1 MKLMTR
7 TFALRAT
14 ARKLIFTAALLALP
28 STAQAQL
35 QVSPFAGL
43 NFGGDTTTTSGTAGV
58 SATWWVLN
66 WIGIEAEGAYSPMLF
81 EQDGFLTSR
90 SVTTFTG
97 SLVFKAPNGSMMST
111 EKFQPY
117 VVAGLGTLRPNLSEA
132 GGLAV
137 AKGNT
142 LALSA
147 GIGVTGF
154 INDHVGFRGDL
165 RYLRGLRESELDANP
180 FGIDFSK
187 FSYWRPTAGLVV
199 RF

>member
-1 MKLMTR
+1 MKLTIR
-7 TFALRAT
+7 LFL
-14 ARKLIFTAALLALP
+14 TAALLALP
-28 STAQAQL
+28 SAAHAQL
-35 QVSPFAGL
+35 QVSPFAGV
-43 NFGGDTTTTSGTAGV
+43 NAGGDTTKTSGTAGV
-58 SATWWVLN
+58 SATWWIFD

-90 SVTTFTG
+90 SVTTGTG
-97 SLVFKAPNGSMMST
+97 SVVFKPSMMGG

-117 VVAGLGTLRPNLSEA
+117 VAAGLGVLRPNLSEA

-142 LALSA
+142 LALTV
-147 GIGVTGF
+147 GVGATGF

-165 RYLRGLRESELDANP
+165 RYLRGLRESDLDANS

-187 FSYWRPTAGLVV
+187 FSFWRPTAGLVV

>member
-7 TFALRAT
+7 LLFSIAVLVLPAT
-14 ARKLIFTAALLALP
+14 AH
-28 STAQAQL
+28 AQL

-43 NFGGDTTTTSGTAGV
+43 NFGGDTTKTSGTAGV
-58 SATWWVLN
+58 SATWWIYTWV
-66 WIGIEAEGAYSPMLF
+66 GIEAEGAYAPMLF

-90 SVTTFTG
+90 SITTWTG
-97 SLVFKAPNGSMMST
+97 SLVFKAPAGSMMST

-117 VVAGLGTLRPNLSEA
+117 LTGGLGVLRPNLSEA

-142 LALSA
+142 MALSA
-147 GIGVTGF
+147 GIGATWF
-154 INDHVGFRGDL
+154 ANDHVGIRADL
-165 RYLRGLRESELDANP
+165 RYLRGLEESDLDVNP

-187 FSYWRPTAGLVV
+187 YSFWRPTLGLVV
-199 RF
+199 KF

>member
-1 MKLMTR
+1 MKLTTR
-7 TFALRAT
+7 LLLA
-14 ARKLIFTAALLALP
+14 AALLALP
-28 STAQAQL
+28 SVAHAQL
-35 QVSPFAGL
+35 QVSPFAGA
-43 NFGGDTTTTSGTAGV
+43 NVGGDTTKTSGTAGV
-58 SATWWVLN
+58 SATWWIFN

-90 SVTTFTG
+90 SVTTWTG
-97 SLVFKAPNGSMMST
+97 SLVFKPPMMGSD
-111 EKFQPY
+111 KFQPY
-117 VVAGLGTLRPNLSEA
+117 MAAGLGVLRPNLSEA

-142 LALSA
+142 LALTA
-147 GIGVTGF
+147 GVGVTGF

-165 RYLRGLRESELDANP
+165 RYLRGLRESDLDANP

-187 FSYWRPTAGLVV
+187 FSFWRPTAGLVV